1 MTATIV
7 EDGDAVVFNE
17 LVDGNAPI
25 GSIKSLRILTRSSA
39 LSRKLVARRFN
50 VSISSVVR

>member
-25 GSIKSLRILTRSSA
+25 GSIKSLRILTRI
-39 LSRKLVARRFN
+39 SRKLVARRFN